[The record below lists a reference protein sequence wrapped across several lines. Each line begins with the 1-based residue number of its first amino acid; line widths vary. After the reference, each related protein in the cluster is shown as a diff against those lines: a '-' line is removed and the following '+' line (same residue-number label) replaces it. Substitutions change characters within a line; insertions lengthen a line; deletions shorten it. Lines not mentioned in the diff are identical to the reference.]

1 MTLSDITAD
10 SMSSRRLFHGARS
23 SFPILGMA
31 STVSSLVRELS
42 TRSVCPMGFSS
53 SSSPVLKGIVAF
65 HCFWVKRYLQNFQ
78 PHLTSTKTHLIP
90 LRRQSCCIFPK
101 TQVQMIVVEIDE
113 MIAEN
118 RLCEFA
124 RRKMLLFINNTEAQF
139 ARKSQEKDSLNDAS
153 LKQYNLAFVC

>member
-1 MTLSDITAD
+1 
-10 SMSSRRLFHGARS
+10 
-23 SFPILGMA
+23 
-31 STVSSLVRELS
+31 
-42 TRSVCPMGFSS
+42 
-53 SSSPVLKGIVAF
+53 
-65 HCFWVKRYLQNFQ
+65 
-78 PHLTSTKTHLIP
+78 
-90 LRRQSCCIFPK
+90 
-101 TQVQMIVVEIDE
+101 MIVVEIDE